1 MIKVDGLPYWR
12 LSGFYFLFF
21 LSLGAFMPYW
31 SLYLKSLGMTA
42 GAIGILSAMVVV
54 TRIFSSFLW
63 GWVVDYSGKRR
74 QVIRWSSLF
83 SLLSFS
89 LLLFYQDFGAL
100 LVILFVFSIF
110 WSAALPQ
117 IEAVTL
123 SHLGEASDRYTVVRL
138 WGSIGFI
145 VSVLLLGRFF
155 DQNPIYLLT
164 PILILSLL
172 LVWLQS
178 LAIPDF
184 HCPRARTGG
193 LRFRSTLLKPPVMAL
208 LTVCFLMQASHG
220 AYYTFFS
227 IYLEQYHYSTGFIGA
242 AWALGVFAEVLVYV
256 FIHRVIGRFGLRRLM
271 LLALLLTTLRWCL
284 TAGLAEYVAVL
295 VFAQC
300 LHAASFGVYHA
311 VAIQYVHRIFKGNH
325 QGRGQALYSSISFGA
340 GPAAGSL
347 LSGYLWEIFGAMQT
361 FAFAALLSAAGFAI
375 AWFRLRE
382 PGSPGGT

>member
-21 LSLGAFMPYW
+21 LGLGAFMPYW
-31 SLYLKSLGMTA
+31 ALYLKSLGMTA
-42 GAIGILSAMVVV
+42 GMIGVLGAVVVV

-63 GWVVDYSGKRR
+63 GWVVDYSGKRG
-74 QVIRWSSLF
+74 QVVRFGSLF

-89 LLLFYQDFGAL
+89 LTLFYQDFGAL
-100 LVILFVFSIF
+100 LAVLFVFSIF

-117 IEAVTL
+117 MEAVTL
-123 SHLGEASDRYTVVRL
+123 SHLGRASNRYTVVRI

-164 PILILSLL
+164 PILILLL
-172 LVWLQS
+172 LLAWLQS
-178 LAIPDF
+178 LFIPDF
-184 HCPRARTGG
+184 NGHKAGADG
-193 LRFRSTLLKPPVMAL
+193 LRFSSILLKPPVVAL
-208 LTVCFLMQASHG
+208 LAVCFLMQASHG

-227 IYLEQYHYSTGFIGA
+227 IYLEQYHYSAGFIGV
-242 AWALGVFAEVLVYV
+242 AWALGVFAEALVYL

-271 LLALLLTTLRWCL
+271 LLALLAATLRWLL

-300 LHAASFGVYHA
+300 LHAASFGIYHA
-311 VAIQYVHRIFKGNH
+311 VAIQYVHQLFKGRH
-325 QGRGQALYSSISFGA
+325 QGRGQALYSGVSFGA
-340 GPAAGSL
+340 GLAIGGL
-347 LSGYLWEIFGAMQT
+347 VSGYLWEMLGAAPT
-361 FAFAALLSAAGFAI
+361 FAFAALLSAAGLAV
-375 AWFRLRE
+375 AWRRLHE
-382 PGSPGGT
+382 PEKPR